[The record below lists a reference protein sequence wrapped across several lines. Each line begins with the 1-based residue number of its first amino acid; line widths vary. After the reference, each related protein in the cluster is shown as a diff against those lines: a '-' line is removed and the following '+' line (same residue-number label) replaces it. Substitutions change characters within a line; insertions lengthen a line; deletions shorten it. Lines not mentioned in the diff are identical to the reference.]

1 VNIKYNNIFC
11 CKIRECVVLLPLFLV
26 TILLVIYSF
35 HDEIYNAWIQSEGRE
50 EISYVDIKSKLD
62 NTAECGLCGSSDD
75 SMMDYY
81 RQFNTLGI
89 ISVNDW
95 NVFALETQLYVEPE
109 NEMEVHL
116 GTRECMGSTKEY
128 EYKTSSV
135 PSRGIAELTITLTEE
150 SELDVTSIQ
159 KRLCQKCLDKVL
171 ASLECDKWKNGKK
184 EVLPMCLVDFQTLEI
199 YSLQEIS
206 HKTYIN
212 DFYVKFQ
219 NKDDELYVEVVTTR

>member
-1 VNIKYNNIFC
+1 
-11 CKIRECVVLLPLFLV
+11 
-26 TILLVIYSF
+26 
-35 HDEIYNAWIQSEGRE
+35 
-50 EISYVDIKSKLD
+50 
-62 NTAECGLCGSSDD
+62 
-75 SMMDYY
+75 M
-81 RQFNTLGI
+81 
-89 ISVNDW
+89 
-95 NVFALETQLYVEPE
+95 LETQLYVGPE
-109 NEMEVHL
+109 NEMEAHL

-171 ASLECDKWKNGKK
+171 ESLECDKWKNGKK

-212 DFYVKFQ
+212 DFYVKSQ